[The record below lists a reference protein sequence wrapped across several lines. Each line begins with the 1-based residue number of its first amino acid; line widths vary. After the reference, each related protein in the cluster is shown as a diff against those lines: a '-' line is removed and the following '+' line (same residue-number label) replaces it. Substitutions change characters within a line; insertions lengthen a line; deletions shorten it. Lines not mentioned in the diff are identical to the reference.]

1 MLEEKK
7 LILFYI
13 SDLTKPD
20 IFQTE
25 LKHIDALI
33 LHDDGVTLSVLIS
46 SELYQNYSQHYELKG
61 S

>member
-1 MLEEKK
+1 MLEEK

-20 IFQTE
+20 IFQTK
-25 LKHIDALI
+25 LKHTDALI
-33 LHDDGVTLSVLIS
+33 LHDGGVNLSVLIS
-46 SELYQNYSQHYELKG
+46 YELYQNYSQHYELKG